1 VAVTFAIAIL
11 PLLCSAGIAVD
22 YSRAITARTILQSAV
37 DGVALKLSREAAS
50 LSPSELKQRARS
62 DLLVMLGE
70 SDIRSVDVATIYIAN
85 PPSLSIATSGS
96 LDTAFMNILGFRKMD
111 IDAEAMVAWGDKGK
125 MQIALALDNTGS
137 MSSSG
142 KIAALR
148 TAAHNLLDQLEEMS
162 ESEEV
167 EVAIIPFANAVN
179 VGTGNI
185 AQTWL
190 NWEYYNT
197 AGNWTVSSGNV
208 SGAGLDK
215 SAWQGCVMDRDQPHD
230 VKATTPSAFTKAT
243 LFPAI
248 RTNKCP
254 AALSPLTSNWVALH
268 NLVDKMSASGTSP
281 LAGTNQTIGLSW
293 AWQALTQ
300 GAPLNAPAPGDDSL
314 RIIVL
319 MSDGLNTDNRWSGD
333 TASVDARTKLACS
346 NAKAEGIILYTVQV
360 NTDNAPTSNLLK
372 QCASE
377 PKMFYLAKS
386 ASETISVFASI
397 GSSLLNVRLSQ

>member
-1 VAVTFAIAIL
+1 
-11 PLLCSAGIAVD
+11 
-22 YSRAITARTILQSAV
+22 
-37 DGVALKLSREAAS
+37 
-50 LSPSELKQRARS
+50 
-62 DLLVMLGE
+62 
-70 SDIRSVDVATIYIAN
+70 
-85 PPSLSIATSGS
+85 
-96 LDTAFMNILGFRKMD
+96 MNILGFRKMD
-111 IDAEAMVAWGDKGK
+111 LKAVATVAWGEKGK

-148 TAAHNLLDQLEEMS
+148 TAAHTLLAQLKEMA
-162 ESEEV
+162 ESQDI

-179 VGTGNI
+179 VGTDKI
-185 AQTWL
+185 AATWL
-190 NWEYYNT
+190 NWEYYNA
-197 AGNWTVSSGNV
+197 AGHWTVSSGNV

-215 SAWQGCVMDRDQPHD
+215 SGWQGCVMDRDQPHD
-230 VKATTPSAFTKAT
+230 VTTTAPSELTKAT

-254 AALSPLTSNWVALH
+254 APLSPLTSNWAALH
-268 NLVDKMSASGTSP
+268 NLVDQMNASGTSP
-281 LAGTNQTIGLSW
+281 LAGTNQTIGLLW
-293 AWQALTQ
+293 AWQALTH
-300 GAPLNAPAPGDDSL
+300 GSPLHAPVPGDDTL

-333 TASVDARTKLACS
+333 ASSVDARTRLACN
-346 NAKAEGIILYTVQV
+346 NAKADGVILYTVQV
-360 NTDNAPTSNLLK
+360 NTDNASTSELLK

-386 ASETISVFASI
+386 ANETIAVFASI